1 VLGAFLIMEA
11 AGIGGMTL
19 SLMALPGLLAS
30 GIGALVFVGLD
41 NWTGLGTFSLALPT
55 VPPAVPPTVAS
66 LAWAI
71 VMGVAGALLGWLIR
85 SLALRLR
92 PIVHLN
98 RVLVTSLL
106 GLLIGLTA
114 MVYQLISG
122 RSFTQVLFSG
132 QDALPELVE
141 QATDYSLA
149 VLVLLI
155 TCKALAYGL
164 SLSAFRG
171 GPVFPSMFIGAA
183 IGIAA
188 SALPGMN
195 LAAGIAMGIGAMCA
209 AMLRLPLTST
219 LLAVV
224 LLGTDGVVVTPQVV
238 VAVAVAFV
246 IINVLPDP
254 SPRTTKQP
262 ATGQDQPAGPK
273 ERIPDPR
280 PPLSR
285 CHQR

>member
-1 VLGAFLIMEA
+1 V
-11 AGIGGMTL
+11 
-19 SLMALPGLLAS
+19 
-30 GIGALVFVGLD
+30 
-41 NWTGLGTFSLALPT
+41 
-55 VPPAVPPTVAS
+55 
-66 LAWAI
+66 
-71 VMGVAGALLGWLIR
+71 GVAGAFFGWLIR

-141 QATDYSLA
+141 NATDYSLA
-149 VLVLLI
+149 VLVLLVL
-155 TCKALAYGL
+155 CKALAYGL

-238 VAVAVAFV
+238 VAVAVAFL
-246 IINVLPDP
+246 IINVLPEP
-254 SPRTTKQP
+254 GPQAAEQQAAGGNP
-262 ATGQDQPAGPK
+262 AT
-273 ERIPDPR
+273 ERPR
-280 PPLSR
+280 SGARSSTTP
-285 CHQR
+285 